1 MKTYTKE
8 KWKAYT
14 NKILLKYAIKDEQ
27 DFLREELGKDWRD
40 KVQEFIETKEGQK
53 WLKKYKKFK
62 EDI

>member
-8 KWKAYT
+8 EWKAYT